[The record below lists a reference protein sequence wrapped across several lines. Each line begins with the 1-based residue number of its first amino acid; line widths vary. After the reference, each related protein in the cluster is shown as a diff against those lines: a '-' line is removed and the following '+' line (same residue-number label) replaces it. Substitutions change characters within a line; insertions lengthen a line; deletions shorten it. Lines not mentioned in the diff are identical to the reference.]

1 MKKLILVL
9 ISLLLLILD
18 NSLMPFLSIWGAFP
32 SLLFIF
38 AVIYSLINGYSEAL
52 FIGVVSGI
60 LQDIFF
66 SNGIGVN
73 ALVNM
78 VICLIVAYIGNGIFK
93 SKKIVPVAIV
103 FAATIVKHLVIFV
116 IMHLLKISAPINNI
130 LIVALYN
137 SVIAFIAYKYVLKL
151 SNTEDVNDKWRF
163 R

>member
-9 ISLLLLILD
+9 ISILLLVLD
-18 NSLMPFLSIWGAFP
+18 NSLMPFLSIHGSFP
-32 SLLFIF
+32 SLLFVF
-38 AVIYSLINGYSEAL
+38 VVLYSLINGYGDAVFL
-52 FIGVVSGI
+52 GAISGL

-78 VICLIVAYIGNGIFK
+78 IICLIVAYVGNGVFK
-93 SKKIVPVAIV
+93 NKKIVPVATV
-103 FAATIVKHLVIFV
+103 FVATIVKHLAVFI
-116 IMHLLKISAPINNI
+116 IMHLLGVSVYLNNI
-130 LIVALYN
+130 IIIALYN

-151 SNTEDVNDKWRF
+151 SNTEDLNDKWRF